1 MIEILILQGVC
12 VNCKVWVGI
21 FLNYNLKLSYLVL
34 IDFIVIEKQF
44 VYFDG
49 DRVVFYIF
57 INYFVKLL

>member
-21 FLNYNLKLSYLVL
+21 FFNYNLKLSYLVL

-49 DRVVFYIF
+49 DRVVLFYIY
-57 INYFVKLL
+57 IG